1 MHARK
6 APADETAVQVAILW
20 HMHQPPYRDPFTGT
34 HVLPWVRLHAIK
46 DYLGMVELLRETP
59 GVRVTFNLVPSLL
72 DQLEAYARGEA
83 RDPWQEVAR
92 KPAAEL
98 TLDERAF
105 ALTALF
111 QMGRRLVDRIPRL
124 AELLQRRGERADP
137 AAMHRAAQAFTTD
150 EMRDLQA
157 ASHLAWF
164 DRDWQEKDPV
174 LHGLLGKGRGYTE
187 EDKAALIERE
197 RALLQAVVPA
207 YRQAAERR
215 QVELSTT
222 PYTHPILPLLC
233 DTDAHHEAHPGA
245 PVPRRFQHPEDAAD
259 QIARARARHQAL
271 FGAAPMGMWP
281 AEGSVSEAAV
291 REIARASLLWAA
303 SDEGV
308 LARTLHQPIERDG
321 DGNVMQMELLYR
333 SWARRTEAGEV
344 HLLFRDHML
353 SDLIGFAYTSQDEEH
368 SAQDLLA
375 RLRRVGRRWRER
387 GLAGAPVVTLIL
399 DGENAWEHYPQG
411 GRVFLRALYRGLEA
425 DRHLSAVTM
434 TQAVAAET
442 PGELPRVFAGSWI
455 HADFSV
461 WIGHEDDRGAWD
473 ALGDARDALG
483 AHAASAPPEAAA
495 QAWNAYRAACASD
508 WCWWY
513 GADRSS
519 DNDVEFDRLFRR
531 NLECIY
537 RSLDLPVPERIRQTL
552 ISTRPVEPGV
562 EGGLYRAP
570 AAASM
575 GRSRHGVRQIR
586 FGAQEGH
593 LQLLLETSGE
603 ASEML
608 GYSELAVLFRGPAP
622 LRYRL
627 THAPGGVV
635 RLLREERRDNGWHE
649 APSASRAAAGEA
661 AELSIPV
668 AELPRT
674 PDSNVMFQ
682 VALLEGGVELERHPE
697 AAPIAVHVGEV
708 HP

>member
-1 MHARK
+1 MHVK
-6 APADETAVQVAILW
+6 DGPVTQVALLW
-20 HMHQPPYRDPFTGT
+20 HMHQPPYRDPFDGT

-46 DYLGMVELLRETP
+46 DYLGMVELLGETP

-83 RDPWQEVAR
+83 RDPCQAVAR

-98 TLDERAF
+98 TLDERVF

-111 QMGRRLVDRIPRL
+111 QLGRRLVERTPRL
-124 AELLQRRGERADP
+124 LELWHKRGERSDP
-137 AAMHRAAQAFTTD
+137 ASVHRAARDFTTD

-174 LHGLLGKGRGYTE
+174 LRALARKGRGFTE
-187 EDKAALIERE
+187 EDKAALQERE
-197 RALLQAVVPA
+197 RALLLAVVPA

-222 PYTHPILPLLC
+222 PYTHPILPLLI

-259 QIARARARHQAL
+259 QIARALARHESL
-271 FGAAPMGMWP
+271 FGAPPLGMWP

-291 REIARASLLWAA
+291 REIARAGLLWAA

-308 LARTLHQPIERDG
+308 LARTLRRPIERNGEG
-321 DGNVMQMELLYR
+321 DVIQMDLLYR
-333 SWARRTEAGEV
+333 PWARRTESGQV

-353 SDLIGFAYTSQDEEH
+353 SDLIGFAYTNQDEQR

-375 RLRRVGRRWRER
+375 RLRRVGRRWREHH
-387 GLAGAPVVTLIL
+387 LPGAPVVALIL

-411 GRVFLRALYRGLEA
+411 GRVFLRALYRGLQA
-425 DRHLSAVTM
+425 DPLLSAVTM
-434 TQAVAAET
+434 SEAVAAET
-442 PGELPRVFAGSWI
+442 PAELPRVFAGSWI
-455 HADFSV
+455 GADFSV
-461 WIGHEDDRGAWD
+461 WIGHEDDRRAWD

-483 AHAASAPPEAAA
+483 AHAASAAPEAASRA
-495 QAWNAYRAACASD
+495 WQAYHAACASD

-519 DNDVEFDRLFRR
+519 DNDLEFDRLFRR
-531 NLECIY
+531 NLECVY
-537 RSLDLPVPERIRQTL
+537 RSLNLPVPERIRETL
-552 ISTRPVEPGV
+552 ITTRPVQPGL
-562 EGGLYRAP
+562 EDGIYRAP
-570 AAASM
+570 AAAAM
-575 GRSRHGVRQIR
+575 GRARPGLRQVH
-586 FGAQEGH
+586 FGAQDGRLH
-593 LQLLLETSGE
+593 LLLE
-603 ASEML
+603 ASSDAAEL
-608 GYSELAVLFRGPAP
+608 LAYADLAVVFRGPAP
-622 LRYRL
+622 LRYRVS
-627 THAPGGVV
+627 HDRSGGARVV
-635 RLLREERRDNGWHE
+635 REERGDNGWRE
-649 APSASRAAAGEA
+649 APSASRTAVAQA
-661 AELSIPV
+661 AELWVPI

-674 PDSNVMFQ
+674 QQSDVMFQ

-697 AAPIAVHVGEV
+697 AAPIAVRVEEG